1 LTEQGGGPADVM
13 AFWAEAGEEKWFR
26 KNEAFDHL
34 MQERFAAL
42 HAEAAA
48 GRLADWAETPEGALA
63 LILLLD
69 QFSRNMFR
77 GKPQC
82 FAQDAMAVEV
92 AGKSLQAGFDRS
104 VDPKLRSFF
113 YMPFMHSESIGD
125 QERCV
130 ALFHELTGSREG
142 LKYAL
147 EHRKIIRRFGRFP
160 HRNAILG
167 RHTTPAEQSF
177 LDGGGFSG

>member
-1 LTEQGGGPADVM
+1 MTDAVAGPADVL
-13 AFWAEAGEEKWFR
+13 AFWREAGPEKWF
-26 KNEAFDHL
+26 KKDEAFDRE
-34 MQERFAAL
+34 MRERFAAT

-48 GRLADWAETPEGALA
+48 AKLTDWANTAEGALA

-77 GKPQC
+77 GQPQC
-82 FAQDAMAVEV
+82 FAQDAMAREI
-92 AGKSLQAGFDRS
+92 AEKALAAGFDRQ
-104 VDPKLRSFF
+104 VEPELRFFF
-113 YMPFMHSESIGD
+113 YMPLMHSEAIGD

-130 ALFHELTGSREG
+130 ALFHGVSGAEG
-142 LKYAL
+142 LKYAY
-147 EHRKIIRRFGRFP
+147 EHAEIIRRFGRFP

-167 RHTTPAEQSF
+167 RHTTPAEQAF